1 MRKLSYIYS
10 TLQGRGTW
18 GGPAHPRIQDLC
30 SKFFENSQNLIFPN
44 IRAPLSKNCSP
55 APDYMIYLQ
64 VTPLRGYKLP
74 DFTLLRF
81 SWNPRIPCSFW
92 PWMIEWQ
99 TIKPTKLLHVLCDW
113 STISSIISQLS
124 STETHL
130 TKFMT
135 KSKLLSKHIPK
146 TQFGCQPMKCFRT
159 KTKKNYYYYLFFLGV
174 NVSSH

>member
-1 MRKLSYIYS
+1 M
-10 TLQGRGTW
+10 G
-18 GGPAHPRIQDLC
+18 
-30 SKFFENSQNLIFPN
+30 
-44 IRAPLSKNCSP
+44 
-55 APDYMIYLQ
+55 
-64 VTPLRGYKLP
+64 
-74 DFTLLRF
+74 
-81 SWNPRIPCSFW
+81 
-92 PWMIEWQ
+92 

-159 KTKKNYYYYLFFLGV
+159 KTKKNYYYYLFFFGV
-174 NVSSH
+174 SMSALTNYYSIYKIKTKKFFKKQKIED